1 MIVEVVVIAKDTI
14 KFLIVFIEEYVLLL
28 LNISQIY
35 DKLCLLR
42 IFCYFFLIL
51 LSFKLYLLVKM
62 RFL

>member
-42 IFCYFFLIL
+42 TFCYFF
-51 LSFKLYLLVKM
+51 
-62 RFL
+62 